1 MGSVKNKVDK
11 VMNKVA
17 DKIMPKE
24 LAKVT
29 PYLAMAA
36 PFLGPVGMLATLPA
50 QALADAKNYGKLNYK
65 KLALQA
71 AMTGLAKAGGGGNL
85 KGAPPA
91 TGAEK
96 AFSAKALE
104 SGVNPR
110 FLSNDLAM
118 GSQAFA
124 ENAGDAFTNF
134 AKDFSYAPG
143 IEGIGQ
149 RVADTA
155 IKTGRAMNMP
165 LQFGEDAPS
174 ISDQL
179 FNLDRAKQAAL
190 MLGPMTTYAG
200 MDALDQ
206 MEAGQGGGSGGSE
219 GMGAQALYNDF
230 LQSGRLAGYTDDEIN
245 TIYGPYGDMAGGDYQ
260 TVNVDRGPRR
270 RQFPGT
276 NYNLFTYANG
286 GRVNKALGGAIG
298 MALREAMEAAAKNP
312 NLFKVL
318 NPKEGIGQVI
328 EMMKKLPKVKPRD
341 RRTEGIDIFGKR
353 RPRDIDQY
361 QDEIIRQMEEMDSF
375 AAGGRVGYAEGDV
388 VNPMNLYGGPHKEED
403 IGIYDFLDARNER
416 ERIAREL
423 RAAQKVEAI
432 ERAQNM
438 YDVVAERNEELTDM
452 GFDVPPMK
460 TIEEMFPKM
469 DFNPSL
475 YNNGGRVGFSEGELV
490 SPEQILMVRPE
501 KGGPIPDELVDRTR
515 QKRMSLTGAQPP
527 RPEEDEELKEQILRE
542 ILSPGVNEDSIAD
555 QMYNMQLQEM
565 MNPRMGRANGGITQ
579 VAPGVPAGME
589 LDYRNTG
596 GFIPM
601 GGPERADDVPAML
614 SKNEFVMTADAVR
627 GMGDGDINTGAQRM
641 YDLMNN
647 MEAKV

>member
-71 AMTGLAKAGGGGNL
+71 AMTGLAKTAQAG
-85 KGAPPA
+85 KA
-91 TGAEK
+91 TTGE
-96 AFSAKALE
+96 
-104 SGVNPR
+104 
-110 FLSNDLAM
+110 
-118 GSQAFA
+118 QAFA
-124 ENAGDAFTNF
+124 DANPDLINVTGATGTTTPVQSMAMTGTPNLAGASATSPMALAEANPDLFKTF
-134 AKDFSYAPG
+134 MESYEPSFG
-143 IEGIGQ
+143 D
-149 RVADTA
+149 RVADVIT
-155 IKTGRAMNMP
+155 KTGRSMYQP
-165 LQFGEDAPS
+165 LQFGENAPS

-179 FNLDRAKQAAL
+179 FNMDRAKQAAF

-206 MEAGQGGGSGGSE
+206 MEAGQGGRSGGSE
-219 GMGAQALYNDF
+219 GMGAQALYDDF

-375 AAGGRVGYAEGDV
+375 AAGGRVG
-388 VNPMNLYGGPHKEED
+388 
-403 IGIYDFLDARNER
+403 
-416 ERIAREL
+416 
-423 RAAQKVEAI
+423 
-432 ERAQNM
+432 
-438 YDVVAERNEELTDM
+438 
-452 GFDVPPMK
+452 
-460 TIEEMFPKM
+460 
-469 DFNPSL
+469 
-475 YNNGGRVGFSEGELV
+475 FSEGNLV
-490 SPEQILMVRPE
+490 APEQVLMVRPE

-527 RPEEDEELKEQILRE
+527 RPKEDEELEEQILRE

>member
-1 MGSVKNKVDK
+1 MGSVKDKVDK

-24 LAKVT
+24 VAKVM
-29 PYLAMAA
+29 PYVAMAA

-124 ENAGDAFTNF
+124 ENAGDAFTSF

-149 RVADTA
+149 RIADTA
-155 IKTGRAMNMP
+155 IKTGRSMNMP
-165 LQFGEDAPS
+165 LEFGEDAPS

-190 MLGPMTTYAG
+190 MLGPMSTYAG
-200 MDALDQ
+200 MDAIDQ
-206 MEAGQGGGSGGSE
+206 MEAGQGGGGTATSG
-219 GMGAQALYNDF
+219 GMGAQALYDDF
-230 LQSGRLAGYTDDEIN
+230 LQSGRLAGYTDEEIN

-260 TVNVDRGPRR
+260 TVNVNRGPRR

-276 NYNLFTYANG
+276 NYNLFTYADG
-286 GRVNKALGGAIG
+286 GRA
-298 MALREAMEAAAKNP
+298 
-312 NLFKVL
+312 
-318 NPKEGIGQVI
+318 
-328 EMMKKLPKVKPRD
+328 
-341 RRTEGIDIFGKR
+341 
-353 RPRDIDQY
+353 
-361 QDEIIRQMEEMDSF
+361 
-375 AAGGRVGYAEGDV
+375 GYAEGD
-388 VNPMNLYGGPHKEED
+388 
-403 IGIYDFLDARNER
+403 I
-416 ERIAREL
+416 
-423 RAAQKVEAI
+423 
-432 ERAQNM
+432 
-438 YDVVAERNEELTDM
+438 
-452 GFDVPPMK
+452 
-460 TIEEMFPKM
+460 
-469 DFNPSL
+469 
-475 YNNGGRVGFSEGELV
+475 V
-490 SPEQILMVRPE
+490 SPEQML
-501 KGGPIPDELVDRTR
+501 D
-515 QKRMSLTGAQPP
+515 
-527 RPEEDEELKEQILRE
+527 DEELQKKLIMDALFPEG
-542 ILSPGVNEDSIAD
+542 SPGANEDAMAE
-555 QMYNMQLQEM
+555 QMYNMQMQEM
-565 MNPRMGRANGGITQ
+565 MSPRMGRAGGGIMQ

-601 GGPERADDVPAML
+601 GGPEKADDVPAML
-614 SKNEFVMTADAVR
+614 SRNEFVMTADAVR
-627 GMGDGDINTGAQRM
+627 GMGDGDVNAGAQRM

-647 MEAKV
+647 LEAKA

>member
-206 MEAGQGGGSGGSE
+206 MEAGQGGRSGGSE
-219 GMGAQALYNDF
+219 GMGAQALYDDF

-245 TIYGPYGDMAGGDYQ
+245 TIFGPYGDMAGGEYQ
-260 TVNVDRGPRR
+260 TVNVNRGPRR

-375 AAGGRVGYAEGDV
+375 AAGGRVG
-388 VNPMNLYGGPHKEED
+388 
-403 IGIYDFLDARNER
+403 
-416 ERIAREL
+416 
-423 RAAQKVEAI
+423 
-432 ERAQNM
+432 
-438 YDVVAERNEELTDM
+438 
-452 GFDVPPMK
+452 
-460 TIEEMFPKM
+460 
-469 DFNPSL
+469 
-475 YNNGGRVGFSEGELV
+475 FSEGDLV
-490 SPEQILMVRPE
+490 APEQVLMVRPE

-527 RPEEDEELKEQILRE
+527 RPKEDEELEEQILRE

-565 MNPRMGRANGGITQ
+565 MNPRMGRADGGITQ

-601 GGPERADDVPAML
+601 GGPEKADDVPAML

-627 GMGDGDINTGAQRM
+627 GMGDGDVNKGAQRM

>member
-24 LAKVT
+24 VAKVM
-29 PYLAMAA
+29 PYVAMAA

-71 AMTGLAKAGGGGNL
+71 AMTGLAKTAQAG
-85 KGAPPA
+85 KA
-91 TGAEK
+91 TTGE
-96 AFSAKALE
+96 
-104 SGVNPR
+104 
-110 FLSNDLAM
+110 
-118 GSQAFA
+118 QAFA
-124 ENAGDAFTNF
+124 DANPDLYSTTGTAGAPLSPAQSMAMVGDTSLAGTAAGTGPILGASNPMALAEANPDLFKTF
-134 AKDFSYAPG
+134 MESYEPSFG
-143 IEGIGQ
+143 D
-149 RVADTA
+149 RVSDIIT
-155 IKTGRAMNMP
+155 KTGRSMYQP
-165 LQFGEDAPS
+165 LQFGENAPS

-179 FNLDRAKQAAL
+179 FNMDRAKQAAF

-206 MEAGQGGGSGGSE
+206 MEAGQGGRSGGSE

-298 MALREAMEAAAKNP
+298 MALREAIEAAAKNP

-375 AAGGRVGYAEGDV
+375 AAGGRVG
-388 VNPMNLYGGPHKEED
+388 
-403 IGIYDFLDARNER
+403 
-416 ERIAREL
+416 
-423 RAAQKVEAI
+423 
-432 ERAQNM
+432 
-438 YDVVAERNEELTDM
+438 
-452 GFDVPPMK
+452 
-460 TIEEMFPKM
+460 
-469 DFNPSL
+469 
-475 YNNGGRVGFSEGELV
+475 FSEGELV
-490 SPEQILMVRPE
+490 SPEQVLMVRPE
-501 KGGPIPDELVDRTR
+501 KGGPIPDELVDRAR
-515 QKRMSLTGAQPP
+515 QKRMSLTGKIPP
-527 RPEEDEELKEQILRE
+527 RPEEDEEITEQILRE
-542 ILSPGVNEDSIAD
+542 MLSPGVNEDSIAD

-565 MNPRMGRANGGITQ
+565 MNPRMGRAHGGIMQ

-601 GGPERADDVPAML
+601 GGPEKADDVPAML

>member
-71 AMTGLAKAGGGGNL
+71 AMTGLAKTAQAG
-85 KGAPPA
+85 KA
-91 TGAEK
+91 TTGE
-96 AFSAKALE
+96 
-104 SGVNPR
+104 
-110 FLSNDLAM
+110 
-118 GSQAFA
+118 QAFA
-124 ENAGDAFTNF
+124 DANPDLINVTGATGTTTPVQSMAMTGTPNLAGASATSPMALAEANPDLFKTF
-134 AKDFSYAPG
+134 MESYEPSFG
-143 IEGIGQ
+143 D
-149 RVADTA
+149 RVADVIT
-155 IKTGRAMNMP
+155 KTGRSMYQP
-165 LQFGEDAPS
+165 LQFGENAPS

-179 FNLDRAKQAAL
+179 FNMDRAKQAAF

-375 AAGGRVGYAEGDV
+375 AAGGRVG
-388 VNPMNLYGGPHKEED
+388 
-403 IGIYDFLDARNER
+403 
-416 ERIAREL
+416 
-423 RAAQKVEAI
+423 
-432 ERAQNM
+432 
-438 YDVVAERNEELTDM
+438 
-452 GFDVPPMK
+452 
-460 TIEEMFPKM
+460 
-469 DFNPSL
+469 
-475 YNNGGRVGFSEGELV
+475 FSEGNLV
-490 SPEQILMVRPE
+490 APEQVLMVRPE

-527 RPEEDEELKEQILRE
+527 RPKEDEELEEQILRE

-627 GMGDGDINTGAQRM
+627 GMGDGDINAGAQRM